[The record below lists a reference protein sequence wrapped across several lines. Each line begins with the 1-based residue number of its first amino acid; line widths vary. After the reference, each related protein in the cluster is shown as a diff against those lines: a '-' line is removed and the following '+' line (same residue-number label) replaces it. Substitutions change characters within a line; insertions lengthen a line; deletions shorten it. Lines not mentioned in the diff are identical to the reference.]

1 MKNWDRKGEKSKRK
15 MREKYASVIKMDCGK
30 GIKYPSSKLREAPI
44 KSGKEKGKDN
54 SIIKI

>member
-1 MKNWDRKGEKSKRK
+1 MEI
-15 MREKYASVIKMDCGK
+15 REKYASVIKMDCGK